1 MGFAL
6 TSLEEPMAHG
16 PVTVE
21 DANRALVEKG
31 IDIEL
36 PYPKDWVLIGMKILE
51 KKYDLN
57 GKVAVLLSLKMASGE
72 GATVSEIVHCEG
84 KAPRK
89 MKQFGGA
96 APDMP
101 IKKTFL
107 PEREHYEFNSDEEAR
122 EYLKASID
130 HLLLDKGF
138 ARQGNE
144 YPDLYTSEKDT
155 GIFIAYAPR
164 CDDEGLRCA
173 DRLIALRQKMGPA
186 YDFMLAVPAFQESLG
201 ISMLFQE
208 AWVNKYMDHLT
219 GHRIA
224 LSGVNNKDPNQV
236 YAFTIYPRSRELV
249 SYFVVTTHQWSM
261 VRERYVLNSLRTGP
275 R

>member
-6 TSLEEPMAHG
+6 TAFMAHKR
-16 PVTVE
+16 VTIE
-21 DANRALVEKG
+21 DANRALKENG
-31 IDIEL
+31 IDIKI
-36 PYPKDWVLIGMKILE
+36 PYPEDWLLIGMKILE

-57 GKVAVLLSLKMASGE
+57 GKVAVLLSLQMKRTE
-72 GATVSEIVHCEG
+72 GTTVSEIVHCEG

-89 MKQFGGA
+89 TKHFGGMS
-96 APDMP
+96 PDMP

-107 PEREHYEFNSDEEAR
+107 PEREQYEFSSDEEAR
-122 EYLKASID
+122 EYLKASVD

-138 ARQGNE
+138 VREVNE
-144 YPDLYTSEKDT
+144 YPDLYTSQKDT

-164 CDDEGLRCA
+164 CDDEGLKCA
-173 DRLIALRQKMGPA
+173 DRLIAMRQKMGPA
-186 YDFMLAVPAFQESLG
+186 CDFMLAVPAFQESLG

-219 GHRIA
+219 GHRIC
-224 LSGVNNKDPNQV
+224 LCGVDNKDPNQV
-236 YAFTIYPRSRELV
+236 YAFTIYPRSRALV

-261 VRERYVLNSLRTGP
+261 VRERYILNSQRTGL

>member
-6 TSLEEPMAHG
+6 TAFMAHR

-21 DANRALVEKG
+21 DANRALKKNG
-31 IDIEL
+31 IDIEI
-36 PYPKDWVLIGMKILE
+36 PYPEDWLLMGMKILE

-57 GKVAVLLSLKMASGE
+57 GKVAVLLSLKMKSGE
-72 GATVSEIVHCEG
+72 GTTVSEIVHCEG

-89 MKQFGGA
+89 TRQFGGA
-96 APDMP
+96 NPDMP

-107 PEREHYEFNSDEEAR
+107 PERERYEFNSDEEAR

-138 ARQGNE
+138 ARESNE
-144 YPDLYTSEKDT
+144 YADLYTSPKDN

-164 CDDEGLRCA
+164 CDDEGLRSV

-186 YDFMLAVPAFQESLG
+186 CDFMLAVPAFQESLG

-219 GHRIA
+219 GHRIC
-224 LSGVNNKDPNQV
+224 LCGVDNKDPNQV

-261 VRERYVLNSLRTGP
+261 VRERYVLNSQRTGL